1 MIKGRW
7 WIGVTAGVAVG
18 LGAVVATEKATET
31 ASAQTA
37 AQAGFTLSVEQ
48 LRINQ
53 RISQAAVRRSN
64 ESLNLLDPIRPR
76 QNQPNRVLGWRT
88 GDIRDGAVTAAKL
101 ETSVREGQPR
111 WAVVE
116 AGSGALARAKG
127 ATTSAK
133 LAGPGDYSVT
143 FDRDVSACSIQATI
157 GSSGTTAP
165 PTSGEVVAW
174 RSPDNPNIVLIRTA
188 DSAAGAPTNTL
199 PFHVAVLC

>member
-1 MIKGRW
+1 MTKGRW

-18 LGAVVATEKATET
+18 LGAVVATEAATDT
-31 ASAQTA
+31 ATAQTA
-37 AQAGFTLSVEQ
+37 RQAGFTLSVEQ

-64 ESLNLLDPIRPR
+64 ESLDLLEPIRPVQR
-76 QNQPNRVLGWRT
+76 QPDKVLGWRT
-88 GDIRDGAVTAAKL
+88 RDLRDGAVTKAKL

-116 AGSGALARAKG
+116 AGSGALARGKG
-127 ATTSAK
+127 VTTSAP
-133 LAGPGDYSVT
+133 LPGPGEYSVT
-143 FDRDVSACSIQATI
+143 FDRDVSACSVQATI
-157 GSSGTTAP
+157 ASSGTTAP

-174 RSPDNPNIVLIRTA
+174 RSPDNANVVLVRTA
-188 DSAAGAPTNTL
+188 TPAGAPIGTL

>member
-18 LGAVVATEKATET
+18 LGAVVATERATET

-76 QNQPNRVLGWRT
+76 QNQPDRVLGWRAQ
-88 GDIRDGAVTAAKL
+88 DIRDGAVTAAKL

-116 AGSGALARAKG
+116 PGSGNLARGKG
-127 ATTSAK
+127 VTTSAK
-133 LAGPGDYSVT
+133 LAGLGEYSVT
-143 FDRDVSACSIQATI
+143 FDRDVSACSAQATI
-157 GSSGTTAP
+157 AASGTTAP
-165 PTSGEVVAW
+165 PTGQVVAW
-174 RSPDNPNIVLIRTA
+174 RSPDNPNILLVRTD
-188 DSAAGAPTNTL
+188 DSGGDAVNTI